1 MPKDEGMATEFE
13 NMLRIRANRVQVSS
27 ILQDTISFLAA
38 PGAQGSIL

>member
-13 NMLRIRANRVQVSS
+13 RIRANRVQVSS